1 MEEQSWYSSN
11 SGVTKTVQLVQ
22 GGPYIAME
30 MNVLL
35 LWLISSLTEGFN
47 ACLLLPVVED
57 TEEPSTQR
65 LLSQPVI
72 VSSKLQIPGLPLRWE
87 QQSKLLPSVAG
98 IPASKVSKWSTD
110 EVGFPWIF
118 YLTATALEVLVDSEL

>member
-1 MEEQSWYSSN
+1 MTEGSN
-11 SGVTKTVQLVQ
+11 SG
-22 GGPYIAME
+22 
-30 MNVLL
+30 
-35 LWLISSLTEGFN
+35 F
-47 ACLLLPVVED
+47 LLPVAED
-57 TEEPSTQR
+57 VEEPSRQR

-110 EVGFPWIF
+110 EVGYPFVF
-118 YLTATALEVLVDSEL
+118 YLITTVFEG

>member
-1 MEEQSWYSSN
+1 
-11 SGVTKTVQLVQ
+11 V
-22 GGPYIAME
+22 
-30 MNVLL
+30 
-35 LWLISSLTEGFN
+35 
-47 ACLLLPVVED
+47 CLLFPVVED
-57 TEEPSTQR
+57 VEEPNTQR

-110 EVGFPWIF
+110 EVSFLYF
-118 YLTATALEVLVDSEL
+118 TATTLEVLIDSEL

>member
-1 MEEQSWYSSN
+1 
-11 SGVTKTVQLVQ
+11 
-22 GGPYIAME
+22 

-35 LWLISSLTEGFN
+35 PRLISSSTVGFN
-47 ACLLLPVVED
+47 SCFLLPVAED
-57 TEEPSTQR
+57 VEEPNTQR

-87 QQSKLLPSVAG
+87 QQSKLLPNVAG

-110 EVGFPWIF
+110 EVGSLFVF
-118 YLTATALEVLVDSEL
+118 YLITTVLEG

>member
-1 MEEQSWYSSN
+1 
-11 SGVTKTVQLVQ
+11 
-22 GGPYIAME
+22 ME

-57 TEEPSTQR
+57 TEEPCTQR

-110 EVGFPWIF
+110 EVGFPSIF